1 MGLDVTKEVVA
12 LRRMTVPD
20 LRRRY
25 AEAFGE
31 ETRCRH
37 KEYLWRRIIWRLQA
51 LQEGDLSERARRRAE
66 ELANDADLRVRA
78 PRKTAVAAPSAER
91 TTVGRVNVP
100 LDDRLPVPGT
110 VLVRQHRGK
119 QVRVTVLDHGFEYE
133 GLVYRSLS
141 AVARAVTGC
150 HWNGYHFFGLL
161 VGKDAK

>member
-91 TTVGRVNVP
+91 TTVGRVEVT
-100 LDDRLPVPGT
+100 LDSRLPVPGT
-110 VLVRQHRGK
+110 VLARQYKGK
-119 QVRVTVLDHGFEYE
+119 TVRVTVLERGFEHE

>member
-1 MGLDVTKEVVA
+1 MGLNVANEMAA

-25 AEAFGE
+25 AEVFGE

-78 PRKTAVAAPSAER
+78 PRKTAVAAPAAER
-91 TTVGRVNVP
+91 TIVGRINVP
-100 LDDRLPVPGT
+100 LDDRLPMPGT
-110 VLVRQHRGK
+110 VLVREYRGK
-119 QVRVTVLDHGFEYE
+119 QVRVTVLEHGFEYE

-161 VGKDAK
+161 AGKDAK

>member
-12 LRRMTVPD
+12 LRRMTVTD

-66 ELANDADLRVRA
+66 ELANDADLRIYA
-78 PRKTAVAAPSAER
+78 PKVKAAGAGRVA
-91 TTVGRVNVP
+91 VGRIAP
-100 LDDRLPVPGT
+100 QADSRLPVPGT
-110 VLVRQHRGK
+110 VLVREYKGQTI
-119 QVRVTVLDHGFEYE
+119 RVTVLDDGFEYGGE
-133 GLVYRSLS
+133 VYRSLS
-141 AVARAVTGC
+141 AVAQKVTGA
-150 HWNGYHFFGLL
+150 HWNGLLFFGLA
-161 VGKDAK
+161 GKEAKKA

>member
-25 AEAFGE
+25 AEVFGE

-37 KEYLWRRIIWRLQA
+37 KEYLWRRIIWRMQA
-51 LQEGDLSERARRRAE
+51 VEEGDLSERALRRAE

-78 PRKTAVAAPSAER
+78 PRKAAVAAPAAER
-91 TTVGRVNVP
+91 TTVGRVEVP
-100 LDDRLPVPGT
+100 LDSRLPVPGT
-110 VLVRQHRGK
+110 VLPREYKGK
-119 QVRVTVLDHGFEYE
+119 TIRVTVLDHGFECE

-150 HWNGYHFFGLL
+150 HWNGYLFFGLP
-161 VGKDAK
+161 VGKDAQ